1 MSTSEQI
8 DITQLIKENTIL
20 KTLNEKLYKRTLNQ
34 NRKLLRLKR
43 QMREGHEDK
52 PVEAEPEAEAKAEPR
67 NIGENIWED
76 IKDVIASYNL

>member
-43 QMREGHEDK
+43 QMRDIHEDK
-52 PVEAEPEAEAKAEPR
+52 PVEAKAEPR

>member
-52 PVEAEPEAEAKAEPR
+52 PVEPEAEAKAEPR

>member
-1 MSTSEQI
+1 MSTSDQI

-43 QMREGHEDK
+43 QMRDRHEDK
-52 PVEAEPEAEAKAEPR
+52 PVEPEAKSEPR

>member
-52 PVEAEPEAEAKAEPR
+52 PVEPEAKAEPR